1 MEVLKESIIDA
12 IDYLASCRTD
22 GRRPGDCRC
31 YDYCSC
37 DRECG
42 CDSYC
47 RCDRECSC
55 DRND

>member
-1 MEVLKESIIDA
+1 MEVLKESIMEA
-12 IDYLASCRTD
+12 VDYLTSCRYD
-22 GRRPGDCRC
+22 N
-31 YDYCSC
+31 DYCNC

-47 RCDRECSC
+47 RSDRCSC